1 VMLLIYDEFGYSFK
15 KIARLVEDGLHSI
28 GYTVVQKVGGHTAIS
43 IPKNYKS
50 IIMTDI
56 ILAVRWGWIRRFL
69 PFTDK
74 LCLWCDTPLSLEH
87 IANEV
92 DFINENTCNY
102 VVLPYFYYVFRKY
115 GIRVDGYIPRPID
128 VDTAN
133 KVYESASCDDLIKK
147 YGEYVITVGGDQVIA
162 PPKLP
167 RKGLD
172 MYDRLC
178 EWLKSKYGLNCL
190 AVSNWIFFKNV
201 HRIPFGSL
209 SEYELM
215 RLIKCAKLFVW
226 CSRAEGFGMP
236 PLEAMAVG
244 QLVVAS
250 NNPTNELIRGVKF
263 DYTSVVKVY
272 MPEIGYYYYAYDYRF
287 EDLKDA
293 VDYALSLPEDERYRI
308 TREAREAAKLYH
320 PRYVS
325 QLLVEV

>member
-1 VMLLIYDEFGYSFK
+1 MLLIYDDLGFSFK
-15 KIARLVEDGLHSI
+15 KIVRLVESGLYSV
-28 GYTVVQKVGGHTAIS
+28 GYKIVQKVGGHTAIS

-56 ILAVRWGWIRRFL
+56 ILAVRWGWIRRYL
-69 PFTDK
+69 TYTDK
-74 LCLWCDTPLSLEH
+74 LVLWCDTPLSLEH
-87 IANEV
+87 IANEA

-102 VVLPYFYYVFRKY
+102 VVLPYFYSVFKEH
-115 GIRVDGYIPRPID
+115 GIRVDGYIPRPVD
-128 VDTAN
+128 VDTADRVC
-133 KVYESASCDDLIKK
+133 KEASCNDLLKE
-147 YGEYVITVGGDQVIA
+147 YGEYVVTVGGDQILA
-162 PPKLP
+162 PPRLP

-178 EWLKSKYGLNCL
+178 EWLKAKYNLNCL
-190 AVSNWIFFKNV
+190 AVSNWVFFKNV

-215 RLIKCAKLFVW
+215 RLVKCAKLFIW
-226 CSRAEGFGMP
+226 ASRAEGFGMP

-250 NNPTNELIRGVKF
+250 NNPTNELIHGVKF
-263 DYTSVVKVY
+263 DYASVEKVF
-272 MPEIGYYYYAYDYRF
+272 MPEIGYYYYAFDYRL
-287 EDLKDA
+287 EDLKEA
-293 VDYALSLPEDERYRI
+293 VDYALNLEEDERFRI
-308 TREAREAAKLYH
+308 TNEAMEIAKLYH